1 MMACDV
7 SCPNLVALQFKAD
20 VQNDDCP
27 IEWFHIACAG
37 FTAAPTGNWLCNI
50 CNTSPTKGGKATGTP
65 AGRGTKKGARGR
77 GRGRQTR

>member
-7 SCPNLVALQFKAD
+7 SSTPLVAQAKAD
-20 VQNDDCP
+20 LQNDDCP

-50 CNTSPTKGGKATGTP
+50 CNTSPAKGGKPTGTP

-77 GRGRQTR
+77 ARGRQTR